1 MILRPCKV
9 MYRKRQQ
16 ICKRMRE
23 AKERLQSERSQDD
36 APRILPELRR
46 QIIVRDFDFGE
57 VEYTFDLLRSSRVD
71 SYRIRVDGKELLG
84 RYGWARALELIRKG
98 FLRVGAA
105 D

>member
-1 MILRPCKV
+1 

-23 AKERLQSERSQDD
+23 AKERLQLERPVDS
-36 APRILPELRR
+36 PCILPELRR

-71 SYRIRVDGKELLG
+71 SYRIRVDGKELPG

-105 D
+105 E